1 VIVASV
7 VLLGACFVTEDP
19 IRRNTFDSSSQ
30 KAMPKLS
37 SIKLR
42 HSGMSQY
49 EGVNRLKDE
58 MTNRPVITCIMI
70 VSICKGHG
78 CNFSQAASCA
88 YK

>member
-1 VIVASV
+1 MERTNPMF
-7 VLLGACFVTEDP
+7 LLGVCFVVEDLV
-19 IRRNTFDSSSQ
+19 RRNTFGRSSQ
-30 KAMPKLS
+30 KQCRS
-37 SIKLR
+37 F
-42 HSGMSQY
+42 MSQD

-70 VSICKGHG
+70 VSICKGHE

>member
-1 VIVASV
+1 M
-7 VLLGACFVTEDP
+7 LGACFVTEDP
-19 IRRNTFDSSSQ
+19 VRRNTFGSFSQ
-30 KAMPKLS
+30 KVVPKLS

-42 HSGMSQY
+42 HSGMSQD

-58 MTNRPVITCIMI
+58 MTNRTVIDCIMI
-70 VSICKGHG
+70 VSICKGHE